1 MRHKILLQ
9 VCLNHTPTAFISSAF
24 TVVSGLLYVHSCNLG
39 GEQFSNDCYEQRM
52 VSLFFH
58 SAVIHVLVS
67 TGGSTVW
74 EVLGVGKV
82 REGHVARARV
92 TSAS

>member
-1 MRHKILLQ
+1 MRHRILLQ

-39 GEQFSNDCYEQRM
+39 GGQFSNDCYEQRM

-58 SAVIHVLVS
+58 SAVINVLVKAPA
-67 TGGSTVW
+67 G
-74 EVLGVGKV
+74 VLYRNYYWAG
-82 REGHVARARV
+82 E
-92 TSAS
+92 S